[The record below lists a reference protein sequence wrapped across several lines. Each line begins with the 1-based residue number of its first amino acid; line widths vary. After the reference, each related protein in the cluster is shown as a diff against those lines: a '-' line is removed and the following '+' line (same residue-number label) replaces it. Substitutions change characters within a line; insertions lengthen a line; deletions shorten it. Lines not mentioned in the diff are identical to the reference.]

1 MNHKHVE
8 RCDEEENQRV
18 SPQSISQ
25 ALPARCLAEFPHRQG
40 PDVSRAAPV
49 QITGGSMMQ
58 RMLPS
63 PVHVGGQVDKPRNGA
78 RHVVGHTVFEK
89 REGPQLWN
97 MKNFRARNPA
107 ARMAMGNISQ

>member
-8 RCDEEENQRV
+8 RCDEEENQRI
-18 SPQSISQ
+18 SRQSISQ

-58 RMLPS
+58 RVLPS
-63 PVHVGGQVDKPRNGA
+63 PVHVGVRLRSPAMAPVTLLAILELKK
-78 RHVVGHTVFEK
+78 E
-89 REGPQLWN
+89 EWPQSWKMIN
-97 MKNFRARNPA
+97 IRARNPA
-107 ARMAMGNISQ
+107 